1 MYLIDEENRI
11 IHDMSFVK
19 YECKV
24 KEIPLDKQ
32 RKVYTLDQVKRMVD
46 AEARPRYLGCKYCLS
61 EYYEIDMTSLFQ

>member
-1 MYLIDEENRI
+1 MFLVDEENLV

-24 KEIPLDKQ
+24 GDIPKDKI

-46 AEARPRYLGCKYCLS
+46 SQARPRYIGCKFCLS
-61 EYYEIDMTSLFQ
+61 EYYEIDMTSLFH

>member
-32 RKVYTLDQVKRMVD
+32 RKVYTLDQVKRMVNS
-46 AEARPRYLGCKYCLS
+46 EARPRYLGCKYCLP
-61 EYYEIDMTSLFQ
+61 EYYEIDMTSLFH